1 MVSMLPLS
9 PLQQNAYLL
18 AAGVI
23 ASIYVICAVIL
34 TLGVREQRGEGS
46 LGSGAGPGAAG
57 LCPSAWASGFGR
69 CLCSFLTVPSGPQN
83 PMRLSRLSRCPFF
96 GASDWS

>member
-1 MVSMLPLS
+1 MSPLPS
-9 PLQQNAYLL
+9 LQQNAYLL

-46 LGSGAGPGAAG
+46 WGGVQAPSVGWF
-57 LCPSAWASGFGR
+57 CPFAWASGLGR
-69 CLCSFLTVPSGPQN
+69 GLCSCLTVPSGPQN
-83 PMRLSRLSRCPFF
+83 PTRLSRPRRCPSF
-96 GASDWS
+96 GASGWS